1 MRRPAAALLLSGC
14 GAVLLL
20 SGCAAPP
27 PPEVAD
33 RFCTTRIER
42 SAINLPPAAPG
53 QIAALRAAGFSGDA
67 LETAEAI
74 GALDILLRLV
84 EAERAPRPD
93 LPLILARQQVT
104 QHVLLGLLD
113 VQATLAAI
121 DCAGE
126 RGAQL
131 RAQLVRMDSRS
142 ARNLGLAGLVIGGAT
157 AAITGGFSLASL
169 SNAGDIAGIIGGS
182 LGSAVGGAQL
192 YVGASGQLRARV
204 NPLAELRNQ
213 PEHSTIF
220 PATVWRY
227 LTRRDAPGE
236 ANIAEDILAEWR
248 AADLISDDR
257 AEDALFAP
265 EARVGVEELDRRDAM
280 YDLLEA
286 RIALMNRDLRLF
298 LEEIVARPLTAP
310 PQARRARAP

>member
-1 MRRPAAALLLSGC
+1 MRGPALALLLLAGC
-14 GAVLLL
+14 GA
-20 SGCAAPP
+20 AP

-42 SAINLPPAAPG
+42 SAITLPPAAPG
-53 QIAALRAAGFSGDA
+53 QIEALRAAGFSSDG

-74 GALDILLRLV
+74 GALDILQRLV
-84 EAERAPRPD
+84 RAERAPRPD
-93 LPLILARQQVT
+93 VPLLLARQQLT

-131 RAQLVRMDSRS
+131 RATLVRMDSQS
-142 ARNLGLAGLVIGGAT
+142 SRNLGLAGLVIGGAT
-157 AAITGGFSLASL
+157 AAITGGLSLASL

-192 YVGASGQLRARV
+192 YVGASGQLRAQA

-236 ANIAEDILAEWR
+236 PNVAEDILAEWR
-248 AADLISDDR
+248 SAGLISDDG
-257 AEDALFAP
+257 AADLLFAP
-265 EARVGVEELDRRDAM
+265 EARVGVDDLDRRDAM

-298 LEEIVARPLTAP
+298 LEEIVARPLTVP
-310 PQARRARAP
+310 PQSRRARAP

>member
-1 MRRPAAALLLSGC
+1 MRGPALAALLLLAGC
-14 GAVLLL
+14 GTAR
-20 SGCAAPP
+20 
-27 PPEVAD
+27 PPEVGS
-33 RFCTTRIER
+33 RFCTTRIGP
-42 SAINLPPAAPG
+42 SAIALPPAAPG
-53 QIAALRAAGFSGDA
+53 RIEALRAAGFSSDG

-74 GALDILLRLV
+74 GALDILQQLV
-84 EAERAPRPD
+84 QAERAPRPD
-93 LPLILARQQVT
+93 VPLLLARQQVT

-131 RAQLVRMDSRS
+131 RATLVRMDSRS
-142 ARNLGLAGLVIGGAT
+142 SRNLGLAGLVIGGAT
-157 AAITGGFSLASL
+157 AAITGGLSLASL
-169 SNAGDIAGIIGGS
+169 SNAGDIAGIVGGS

-192 YVGASGQLRARV
+192 YVGASGQLRSEA

-213 PEHSTIF
+213 PDHSTLF

-227 LTRRDAPGE
+227 LTRRDTPGAP
-236 ANIAEDILAEWR
+236 NIADEILAEWR
-248 AADLISDDR
+248 SAGLIGDDASD
-257 AEDALFAP
+257 AALFAP
-265 EARVGVEELDRRDAM
+265 EARVSVDDLDRRDAM

-298 LEEIVARPLTAP
+298 LEEIVARPLTTP
-310 PQARRARAP
+310 LQARRGRGP